1 MRIGLLGGSF
11 NPIHR
16 GHLMMALAAQRHLG
30 LQRVLLIPANVP
42 PHKLLEGNATA
53 EDRAEMV
60 RLAIQ
65 GHPGLELS
73 RVDLDRPPP
82 SYTVDTVRLLQKQ
95 TPGRNQEWFFLV
107 GSNTA
112 RELSSWREIAKLR
125 KSIRFVAVPCPSD
138 PLVAYPLPGVIRLP
152 VTTAPVSSSLIR
164 QRVGQGLP
172 VRQWLPDGV
181 VRYIEERGLYR

>member
-1 MRIGLLGGSF
+1 MRIGLLGGTF

-16 GHLMMALAAQRHLG
+16 GHLMMALGAQRHLG
-30 LQRVLLIPANVP
+30 LHRLLLIPANIP
-42 PHKLLEGNATA
+42 PHKRLEGNAAA
-53 EDRAEMV
+53 EDRAAMV
-60 RLAIQ
+60 QLAIQ

-112 RELSSWREIAKLR
+112 RELSSWRQIAKLR
-125 KSIRFVAVPCPSD
+125 KSVQFMAVPCPTD
-138 PLVAYPLPGVIRLP
+138 PRVAYRLPGVIRIP
-152 VTTAPVSSSLIR
+152 ITTAPVSSSLIR
-164 QRVGQGLP
+164 QRIRQGLP
-172 VRQWLPDGV
+172 IRPMVPEGV
-181 VRYIEERGLYR
+181 ARYIKERGLYR